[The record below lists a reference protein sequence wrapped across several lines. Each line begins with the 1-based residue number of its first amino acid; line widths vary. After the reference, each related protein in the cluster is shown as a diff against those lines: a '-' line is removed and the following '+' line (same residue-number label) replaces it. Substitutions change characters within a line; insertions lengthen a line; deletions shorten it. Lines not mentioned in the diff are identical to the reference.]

1 MSTLDSFLH
10 HPIETLEEALHIR
23 RQIDALQ
30 KQLSSLF
37 GNHPP
42 SLDAIPVKSGPV
54 AKAGKRTMSAEARER
69 IAAAQRARWAKSK
82 GTPAKAP
89 AATPTKKRVLS
100 PEGRARIV
108 AALKARHAA
117 NRKASK

>member
-1 MSTLDSFLH
+1 MDMSLLDSFLH

-23 RQIDALQ
+23 RQIEALE

-42 SLDAIPVKSGPV
+42 SLDAIPADV
-54 AKAGKRTMSAEARER
+54 
-69 IAAAQRARWAKSK
+69 
-82 GTPAKAP
+82 P
-89 AATPTKKRVLS
+89 AAKPVKKKGGLS
-100 PEGRARIV
+100 AEGRARIV

-117 NRKASK
+117 ARKAKG